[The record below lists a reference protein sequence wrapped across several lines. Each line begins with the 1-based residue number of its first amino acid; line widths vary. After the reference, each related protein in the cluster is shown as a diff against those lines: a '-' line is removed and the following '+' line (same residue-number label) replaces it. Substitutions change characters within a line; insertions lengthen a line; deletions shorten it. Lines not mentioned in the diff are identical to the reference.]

1 MDNNNTTVR
10 NSAILSI
17 DSLIEKAPPIS
28 EAYDTSTHAYCEYL
42 REVINWYNHN
52 KRGYASI
59 DAEAHVGPLVG
70 KELGFCLALKIAESH
85 RILRAITE
93 PVTITL
99 LNPVYK
105 ETARMKRRL
114 EHPHGEDSI
123 RFKMA
128 SLAHLE
134 SLNPMLSC
142 RFFVIDDSCPDA
154 SGKAAQAILGQEYDK
169 SVADGKARVYF
180 LADAIK
186 AGDPDLP
193 AGITHKDGPNR
204 SVKGGAV
211 LFGMRKAL
219 SDNSVSGIHIIIDN
233 DADLSVHPEQ
243 IGLLIEPILRGR
255 AEAVAGSRRETDS
268 AALIGGSRDARGRL
282 FIQIWQHLL
291 PRLSSQ
297 IIDTNRAFKAFTST
311 GLQRIIDLIET
322 YTFPYQIE
330 LLQACINAGVALE
343 KRGIAYVDSEAAST
357 QQGEGITETYLH
369 QIHQIAD
376 IARRYHT
383 IDLSDALLNYLQ
395 STDEKMWQQ
404 IESNPPER
412 VEDLLA

>member
-1 MDNNNTTVR
+1 MDNNNTTAR

-28 EAYDTSTHAYCEYL
+28 EAYDTSTHAYREYL
-42 REVINWYNHN
+42 REVINWYDHN
-52 KRGYASI
+52 NRGYASI

-85 RILRAITE
+85 RILRTIRE

-105 ETARMKRRL
+105 ETARMKRRE

-154 SGKAAQAILGQEYDK
+154 SGKTAQAILDQEYDK

-180 LADAIK
+180 LADAIN
-186 AGDPDLP
+186 AGDPHLP
-193 AGITHKDGPNR
+193 AEITHKDGPNR

-211 LFGMRKAL
+211 LFGMRIAL
-219 SDNSVSGIHIIIDN
+219 SDKSVSGLHIIIDN

-268 AALIGGSRDARGRL
+268 AALIGGTRDARGRL

-311 GLQRIIDLIET
+311 GLQRIIDLIEI

-330 LLQACINAGVALE
+330 LLQACINVGVPLE

-383 IDLSDALLNYLQ
+383 LDLSDALLNYLQ